1 MFLSTSNADLKV
13 LRPNFMQRASEMK
26 WEATLPYCC
35 ASGYSYHCDFSWEQ
49 MRQYIIWKEQNVT
62 MSKLFYFLRGIPSGV
77 DAYQSLWAIGRGN
90 CFDSRF
96 LPCPWEAHIPYWP
109 HRGQGHPDCVLQ
121 PSPSIPSSRHSLFTC
136 CPGDCT
142 ATKTTHCCVKNG
154 NEMAYNPPND
164 HTKDRYSV
172 NISVCD

>member
-1 MFLSTSNADLKV
+1 MRSNTALLLCQWILLSLRLLLRANEAIYHLERAKCDIVKAFL
-13 LRPNFMQRASEMK
+13 F
-26 WEATLPYCC
+26 
-35 ASGYSYHCDFSWEQ
+35 
-49 MRQYIIWKEQNVT
+49 
-62 MSKLFYFLRGIPSGV
+62 FLRGIPSGV
-77 DAYQSLWAIGRGN
+77 DAYQSFWAIGRGN
-90 CFDSRF
+90 CFDNRF

-121 PSPSIPSSRHSLFTC
+121 PSPSIPSSRHPLFTC

-142 ATKTTHCCVKNG
+142 ATKTTHCCVENG

-172 NISVCD
+172 NISMWD